1 MANANASVLDAA
13 PGGAFRVQEV
23 PALLES
29 VRALRP
35 MLARNAPLG
44 ETQRSPT
51 AEVVEALNM
60 LGIFTLLT
68 PTRWRGG
75 GISSTAFAEVQIE
88 LAKGDPA
95 VAWVSQILNCTT
107 WVATTTSDALQ
118 EDLFGGGPLPI
129 CGAYNPPGRAIKV
142 DGGYRVS
149 GSWPYCSGSRQARWV
164 QGGALL
170 QEENGGV
177 ISPIINFVYMPIDDI
192 EIKDSWFV
200 TGLQGTGSDTAV
212 ARDVFVPGHR
222 LVSLVKPFGYV
233 EPEKRHYGAPS
244 DHWTLI
250 PFVRATGLSLL
261 VGAAEQMLDIIK
273 AEIAVKPL
281 VTTIFKTKSESHVVL
296 HALGRTAAQID
307 TARTLLFEATMLLDN
322 AALAQRK
329 FSPIES
335 ARHKAQC
342 AQVVELIHS
351 AIEQV
356 MFTAGSSAFALSNPL
371 QRYWRDLH
379 VAFRHVANLP
389 QIGYEI
395 YGRDLAGVT
404 PNLSPPGAY

>member
-1 MANANASVLDAA
+1 MAKATASISDTTQC
-13 PGGAFRVQEV
+13 GEFRDQEV
-23 PALLES
+23 PALLDHI
-29 VRALRP
+29 RALRP

-44 ETQRSPT
+44 EAQRSPT
-51 AEVVEALNM
+51 AEVVEALNA

-68 PTRWRGG
+68 PTRWRGS
-75 GISSTAFAEVQIE
+75 GISSSAFAKVQIE

-107 WVATTTSDALQ
+107 WIATTTSDALQ
-118 EDLFGGGPLPI
+118 EDLFGSGTFPI
-129 CGAYNPPGRAIKV
+129 CGAYNPPGRATKV
-142 DGGYRVS
+142 AGGYRVN

-164 QGGALL
+164 QGGAILK
-170 QEENGGV
+170 EADGAV
-177 ISPIINFVYMPIDDI
+177 ISPVINFVYMPIGDV

-212 ARDVFVPGHR
+212 ANDVFVPEHR

-233 EPEKRHYGAPS
+233 EPDKLHRGAPS
-244 DHWTLI
+244 DNWTLV
-250 PFVRATGLSLL
+250 PFVRATGLALL

-273 AEIAVKPL
+273 AEIAVKPV

-307 TARTLLFEATMLLDN
+307 TARTLLFEATSLLDD
-322 AALAQRK
+322 AALANRK
-329 FSPIES
+329 LDAIES

-356 MFTAGSSAFALSNPL
+356 MFTAGSSAFSLANPL

-379 VAFRHVANLP
+379 VALRHVANLP

-395 YGRDLAGVT
+395 YGRDLAGVK

>member
-1 MANANASVLDAA
+1 MAKVDASVSDATQEGEFLD
-13 PGGAFRVQEV
+13 QEV
-23 PALLES
+23 PALLER
-29 VRALRP
+29 VRALQP

-44 ETQRSPT
+44 EAQRSPT
-51 AEVVEALNM
+51 PEVVEALSAM
-60 LGIFTLLT
+60 GIFTLLT
-68 PTRWRGG
+68 PTRWRGS
-75 GISSTAFAEVQIE
+75 GISSTAFAKVQIE

-107 WVATTTSDALQ
+107 WIATTTSDSLQ
-118 EDLFGGGPLPI
+118 EDLFGRGTYPI
-129 CGAYNPPGRAIKV
+129 CGAYNPPGRATKV
-142 DGGYRVS
+142 AGGYRVN
-149 GSWPYCSGSRQARWV
+149 GSWPYCSGSRQASWV

-170 QEENGGV
+170 QEADGGV
-177 ISPIINFVYMPIDDI
+177 ISPIINFVYIPIEEV
-192 EIKDSWFV
+192 EIKDTWFV

-212 ARDVFVPGHR
+212 ARDVFVPEHR
-222 LVSLVKPFGYV
+222 LVSLVKPFGHV

-244 DHWTLI
+244 DNWTLV
-250 PFVRATGLSLL
+250 PFVRATGLALL
-261 VGAAEQMLDIIK
+261 VGAAEQMLDIITG
-273 AEIAVKPL
+273 EIRIKPV

-307 TARTLLFEATMLLDN
+307 TARTLLFEATALLDN
-322 AALAQRK
+322 AAIARRNLG
-329 FSPIES
+329 PLES

-351 AIEQV
+351 AIEQM
-356 MFTAGSSAFALSNPL
+356 MFTAGSSAFSLANPL

-379 VAFRHVANLP
+379 VALRHVANLP

-395 YGRDLAGVT
+395 YGRDLAGVM